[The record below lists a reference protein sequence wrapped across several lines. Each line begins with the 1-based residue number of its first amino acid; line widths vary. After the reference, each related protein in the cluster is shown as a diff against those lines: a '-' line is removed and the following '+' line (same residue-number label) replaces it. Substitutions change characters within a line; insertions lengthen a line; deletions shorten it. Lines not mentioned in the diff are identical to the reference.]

1 LAPGG
6 GDRPHWLVYYWPMV
20 AIFYYGRTY
29 QEDKTIGW
37 RDGLG
42 TIYCILR
49 YNLLVRYYLLG

>member
-1 LAPGG
+1 
-6 GDRPHWLVYYWPMV
+6 MV